1 MRHIS
6 KSFPGVKALDDVGF
20 SVAEGEVRALVGE
33 NGAGKS
39 TLMKILNGNYKKDEG
54 QILIDGK
61 EVDITDPL
69 VAAAHGISIIF
80 QELNL
85 VDQLSIAENIFAG
98 RLSKGLKRV
107 NWKEINRKAKELLD
121 RIGFDADP
129 RTEVGSLTVAG
140 KQMVEIAKALSRDC
154 RIILMD
160 EPSATLTK
168 KELNAL
174 FDIIRDLK
182 KRGIAVIYISHRM
195 EEIFEICETAT
206 VMRDGR
212 IIGTVNVG
220 EVSPDRIVEMMLQAE
235 MNFLL
240 ALLAAIAVGCACGAV
255 TGFFVATFRLSP
267 FIVSMTM
274 QLAYKGIALTI
285 TNQTPVSVPHPVLQA
300 INNIKLFNIFPIVFF
315 FFLLLAVLTELF
327 LRNTQFGRNLFLVG
341 GNISVADNLGIKARN
356 YIWSAYIFQG
366 LFAAIGGVVMM
377 TRQFSASG
385 NLALQ
390 GPMEVIPMV
399 IVGGTSMAG
408 GRGGALKTV
417 GGVVLLKII
426 YNAMTMFSIPAPLQ
440 PFVKGL
446 ILLVVIVSDKYME
459 RRHEK
464 V

>member
-1 MRHIS
+1 MTLAKKACKDYRIPLLAVLIFVIMSLVNKNFFTPYNIFTIADSIS
-6 KSFPGVKALDDVGF
+6 GYGIVALGF
-20 SVAEGEVRALVGE
+20 TFILLVGQ
-33 NGAGKS
+33 
-39 TLMKILNGNYKKDEG
+39 L
-54 QILIDGK
+54 
-61 EVDITDPL
+61 DI
-69 VAAAHGISIIF
+69 SF
-80 QELNL
+80 
-85 VDQLSIAENIFAG
+85 
-98 RLSKGLKRV
+98 
-107 NWKEINRKAKELLD
+107 
-121 RIGFDADP
+121 
-129 RTEVGSLTVAG
+129 GSV
-140 KQMVEIAKALSRDC
+140 IALSAC
-154 RIILMD
+154 
-160 EPSATLTK
+160 
-168 KELNAL
+168 
-174 FDIIRDLK
+174 
-182 KRGIAVIYISHRM
+182 
-195 EEIFEICETAT
+195 IF
-206 VMRDGR
+206 M
-212 IIGTVNVG
+212 
-220 EVSPDRIVEMMLQAE
+220 
-235 MNFLL
+235 L

>member
-1 MRHIS
+1 
-6 KSFPGVKALDDVGF
+6 
-20 SVAEGEVRALVGE
+20 
-33 NGAGKS
+33 
-39 TLMKILNGNYKKDEG
+39 
-54 QILIDGK
+54 
-61 EVDITDPL
+61 
-69 VAAAHGISIIF
+69 
-80 QELNL
+80 
-85 VDQLSIAENIFAG
+85 
-98 RLSKGLKRV
+98 
-107 NWKEINRKAKELLD
+107 
-121 RIGFDADP
+121 
-129 RTEVGSLTVAG
+129 
-140 KQMVEIAKALSRDC
+140 
-154 RIILMD
+154 
-160 EPSATLTK
+160 
-168 KELNAL
+168 
-174 FDIIRDLK
+174 
-182 KRGIAVIYISHRM
+182 
-195 EEIFEICETAT
+195 
-206 VMRDGR
+206 
-212 IIGTVNVG
+212 
-220 EVSPDRIVEMMLQAE
+220 
-235 MNFLL
+235 
-240 ALLAAIAVGCACGAV
+240 
-255 TGFFVATFRLSP
+255 
-267 FIVSMTM
+267 MTM

-446 ILLVVIVSDKYME
+446 ILLVVSM
-459 RRHEK
+459 
-464 V
+464 